1 MKTVLIVDDDQQF
14 RTSVYEI
21 LQGHGYSVLEA
32 ENGSQGWN
40 TYRTQ
45 TTDIILTG
53 LIMPHTDGIHMI
65 RQIRAVDR
73 KIPII
78 AISGHSIGSAS
89 NYLHIVKLLG
99 ASSTL
104 YKPFTE
110 SELLLAL
117 QDVNG

>member
-1 MKTVLIVDDDQQF
+1 MKTVLVIDDDQQF
-14 RTSVYEI
+14 RTAIYEL
-21 LQGHGYSVLEA
+21 LQDHGYSVLEA

-40 TYRTQ
+40 TYRTE

-53 LIMPHTDGIHMI
+53 LIMPHTDSIHMI

-78 AISGHSIGSAS
+78 AISEHSIGSAP
-89 NYLHIVKLLG
+89 NYLNILKLLG

-104 YKPFTE
+104 KKPFTD